1 MNYFLSRMAY
11 FITLWVGVIAAT
23 FILFHLVPTDPARTI
38 LGPNASEEQV
48 ASLRQSLELDK
59 PLTTQ
64 FISYVVRIATL
75 DFGRSFVDGRPVATE
90 VKRKLMLSAVL
101 AAIAITI
108 VALYL
113 TATIALEMREGWRWI
128 RELTDFLC
136 VSLPTLFSSLVV
148 ALLSVAYFSY
158 TRYTGSLTTAGD
170 LFFLLPPAFVLA
182 LYPMGILGRITRA
195 QMRKVS
201 ESDYVRAAHARGLA
215 SGTML
220 RSYILRNS
228 LVPLLA
234 AFGNQLPLLLTS
246 TFIVEIVFS
255 VPGIGA
261 LLLKSVLERDLPM
274 LEGIVLAT
282 SFFTIGIGLLLELLY
297 PLADPRI
304 RKGHAA

>member
-1 MNYFLSRMAY
+1 
-11 FITLWVGVIAAT
+11 
-23 FILFHLVPTDPARTI
+23 
-38 LGPNASEEQV
+38 
-48 ASLRQSLELDK
+48 
-59 PLTTQ
+59 
-64 FISYVVRIATL
+64 
-75 DFGRSFVDGRPVATE
+75 
-90 VKRKLMLSAVL
+90 
-101 AAIAITI
+101 
-108 VALYL
+108 
-113 TATIALEMREGWRWI
+113 
-128 RELTDFLC
+128 
-136 VSLPTLFSSLVV
+136 
-148 ALLSVAYFSY
+148 
-158 TRYTGSLTTAGD
+158 
-170 LFFLLPPAFVLA
+170 
-182 LYPMGILGRITRA
+182 
-195 QMRKVS
+195 MRKVS